1 MDTSFEHSNEQIA
14 EETVVPKEEPVDHEV
29 NNNVG
34 ASNSEDTTEKAIA
47 KKSSK
52 KKPEVDEGSEFEP
65 SNVGTEDDDFSIA
78 ASERDSF
85 VSFEMR
91 NATRLAAAR
100 KARAKYEGETD
111 DEFFAELP
119 RRKLKRACKN
129 PASRAMVRDLN
140 VESSTSPDEFDERIH
155 VRVKTL
161 EEKIAE
167 AEAKK
172 KEQANRRNE
181 KKESHAK
188 NSADQP
194 GDKKRSASPE
204 KKSAKVSSQKKDVKP
219 EQSKDVKSASD
230 AQNAVKREV
239 TENEDAEVTDTEM
252 GSPSKKVKSE
262 PNLDDSMNGD
272 GSAREHAKNE

>member
-1 MDTSFEHSNEQIA
+1 MDTSFEHSNEQIT

-34 ASNSEDTTEKAIA
+34 VSNSESMTGKVSA

-129 PASRAMVRDLN
+129 PASRAMVRDLD

-161 EEKIAE
+161 EEKVAE

-172 KEQANRRNE
+172 KEQANKRKE
-181 KKESHAK
+181 KESHAS
-188 NSADQP
+188 NSTDQSR
-194 GDKKRSASPE
+194 DKKRSASPE
-204 KKSAKVSSQKKDVKP
+204 KKSDKVSSQKKDVKP
-219 EQSKDVKSASD
+219 VLSKDVKSAKD
-230 AQNAVKREV
+230 AEVVKREV

-272 GSAREHAKNE
+272 GAAREHAKNE